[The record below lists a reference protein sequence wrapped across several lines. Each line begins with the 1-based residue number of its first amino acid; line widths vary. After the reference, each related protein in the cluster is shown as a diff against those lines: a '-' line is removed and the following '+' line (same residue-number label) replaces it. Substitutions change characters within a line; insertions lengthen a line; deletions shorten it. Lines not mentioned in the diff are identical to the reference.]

1 MKDFEDNTFD
11 SVVTDPP
18 YGLRFMGKGW
28 DHGVPGVDYWKEV
41 LRVAKPGA
49 FLLAFGGTRTFHRLA
64 VAIEDAGWEIR
75 DTIGWIYGSGFPKSH
90 NIGKA
95 VDKLQGNER
104 EVIGRNPNS
113 RENCDKSNTLY
124 ESGTVG
130 KTDIFTKGTSE
141 WEGWGTALKPA
152 WEPIIMARKPFN
164 GTVAENVLKYGTGG
178 INIDECRVGF
188 VDEADKNESVNKNQ
202 HSDYN
207 SNNGVRV
214 PTKGIYHG
222 DFRPPENYNP
232 TKGRFPANIIHDGSE
247 EVLDIFPNTKS
258 GGGEFN
264 KHDYADNI
272 NGSTNFQRGNY
283 VGRNDG
289 GCASRFFYC
298 AKASKQDRNEGVE
311 LNNHPTVKPTS
322 LMRYLVKLVTRKSGL
337 VLDPFCGSGS
347 TCKACVL
354 EGCNYVGIDLDP
366 EYCKIA
372 ENRTNAISIQ
382 TKLW

>member
-1 MKDFEDNTFD
+1 MNKILCGNCLEVMKDFKDNTFD

-64 VAIEDAGWEIR
+64 VAIEDAGWEMR
-75 DTIGWIYGSGFPKSH
+75 DTVGWIYGSGFPKSH
-90 NIGKA
+90 NVGKA

-104 EVIGRNPNS
+104 EVTGKSKGRS
-113 RENCDKSNTLY
+113 SAIHGGGQ
-124 ESGTVG
+124 SVG
-130 KTDIFTKGTSE
+130 EDDILTKGTSE

-152 WEPIIMARKPFN
+152 WEPIIMARKPLAEK
-164 GTVAENVLKYGTGG
+164 TVADNVLKYGTGG
-178 INIDECRVGF
+178 INVDECRVGTDVVKTTAHKTLGDGIKYGKSKPF
-188 VDEADKNESVNKNQ
+188 DESEERIV
-202 HSDYN
+202 
-207 SNNGVRV
+207 
-214 PTKGIYHG
+214 
-222 DFRPPENYNP
+222 
-232 TKGRFPANIIHDGSE
+232 RFPANIIHDGRE
-247 EVLDIFPNTKS
+247 EVMVVFPN
-258 GGGEFN
+258 
-264 KHDYADNI
+264 
-272 NGSTNFQRGNY
+272 GS
-283 VGRNDG
+283 
-289 GCASRFFYC
+289 SRFFYC
-298 AKASKQDRNEGVE
+298 AKASKQDRDEC
-311 LNNHPTVKPTS
+311 NNHPTVKPTK
-322 LMRYLVKLVTRKSGL
+322 LMRYLVKLVTRKGGL